1 MEKNWNVGTKYL
13 NDKTRIIVVGIT
25 GREASQVVTESE
37 ALYPGFIKV
46 GVTPGKGGAEVAG
59 VPVFNTVKEALSS
72 PEGKDVNT
80 GLVYVPPA
88 SVKDAVIELI
98 DAGIKLI
105 YIVTEHVP
113 IRDTV
118 YFYHYAKERGVTI
131 VGPTSLGCIVPRIPA
146 RIGAI
151 GGKNPSIAYADG
163 GLVILSKSGGLTT
176 TTAEMFKRRGWGVYM
191 ALALGGDVISCTTF
205 ADVLEEIA
213 DDPNVKG
220 VIIQGEVGGTYEEQA
235 AETILRL
242 YKEGRW
248 NKPVAAFVAGKFQEK
263 MEGVSFGHAGAIV
276 ERGKGKATDKIRMFN
291 EVGKETGLVKVA
303 EFYHDLVNCIEELG
317 VPRDFEDSTPGGK
330 VEPLYR
336 TIDPETCEFKP
347 QD

>member
-1 MEKNWNVGTKYL
+1 MKGTVYL
-13 NDKTRIIVVGIT
+13 NENSRIIVMGIT
-25 GREASQVVTESE
+25 GREASQVVAESE
-37 ALYPGFIKV
+37 ALYPGFV
-46 GVTPGKGGAEVAG
+46 VAGVTPGKGGSQVAG
-59 VPVFNTVKEALSS
+59 KPVYNTVKEALSNH
-72 PEGKDVNT
+72 PEINT
-80 GLVYVPPA
+80 GLVYVPPT
-88 SVKDAVIELI
+88 SVRDAVIELV
-98 DAGIKLI
+98 DAGIKVI

-118 YFYHYAKERGVTI
+118 YFYHYAKERGVII
-131 VGPTSLGCIVPRIPA
+131 VGPTSLGCMVPSVPV

-151 GGKNPSIAYADG
+151 GGKDPSIAYAPG

-205 ADVLEEIA
+205 ADVLERIA
-213 DDPNVKG
+213 DDENVKG
-220 VIIQGEVGGTYEEQA
+220 VIIQGEVGGSYEEKA

-248 NKPVAAFVAGKFQEK
+248 NKPVAAFVAGRFQEGL
-263 MEGVSFGHAGAIV
+263 EGVSFGHAGAIV

-303 EFYHDLVNCIEELG
+303 EFYHDLVHCIEELG
-317 VPRDFEDSTPGGK
+317 VPRDFEDTTPGGK
-330 VEPLYR
+330 VKPLYS
-336 TIDPETCEFKP
+336 TIDEKTCKFVG
-347 QD
+347 